1 MMTIFLNYLYISMPL
16 PFPCRRF
23 PRTIYLQI
31 DGGSENANGVFLALV
46 ELLVIKGLA
55 RNIKVSRLKV
65 GHTHEDIDGIF
76 GVLWEG
82 TVCVLL
88 S

>member
-1 MMTIFLNYLYISMPL
+1 MTYLFPWPQISSDNL
-16 PFPCRRF
+16 PTNRW
-23 PRTIYLQI
+23 
-31 DGGSENANGVFLALV
+31 GSENANGVFLALV

-65 GHTHEDIDGIF
+65 GHTHEDIDGVF